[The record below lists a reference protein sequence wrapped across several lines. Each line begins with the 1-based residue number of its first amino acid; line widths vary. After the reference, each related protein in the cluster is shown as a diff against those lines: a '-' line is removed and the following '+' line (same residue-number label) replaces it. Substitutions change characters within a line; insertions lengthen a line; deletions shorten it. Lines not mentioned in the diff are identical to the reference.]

1 MPEQLPPRQ
10 QSEPSSQISVAI
22 EVRELRLQTR
32 LSFWKLARMAVVCPS
47 MLCDWENGRRSLAPA
62 RQRRVRALVR
72 SEFAKHVARDV
83 ELARRH
89 GIAVRAP

>member
-1 MPEQLPPRQ
+1 MPEELPPRQ
-10 QSEPSSQISVAI
+10 QPSQSSQINVAT
-22 EVRELRLQTR
+22 EVRELRLQTG

-47 MLCDWENGRRSLAPA
+47 LLCDWERGRRALAPA

-72 SEFAKHVARDV
+72 AEFAKHVARDV

-89 GIAVRAP
+89 GIAAGA